1 MCVYC
6 LDYAVVISDDDH
18 DDVEDDIAGDADNNL
33 QEIQR
38 LLCEILQSLVQIYNI
53 LQNMQQMLVHSHHS
67 RPINPIFLKLS
78 YIILYFDY
86 LSYKSYIMTV

>member
-18 DDVEDDIAGDADNNL
+18 DDVEDDIDYDAGDADNNL

-38 LLCEILQSLVQIYNI
+38 LLSEILEAIVKIYNI
-53 LQNMQQMLVHSHHS
+53 LQNMQ
-67 RPINPIFLKLS
+67 
-78 YIILYFDY
+78 
-86 LSYKSYIMTV
+86 

>member
-38 LLCEILQSLVQIYNI
+38 LLCEILQLLV
-53 LQNMQQMLVHSHHS
+53 
-67 RPINPIFLKLS
+67 
-78 YIILYFDY
+78 
-86 LSYKSYIMTV
+86 

>member
-53 LQNMQQMLVHSHHS
+53 LQNMQ
-67 RPINPIFLKLS
+67 
-78 YIILYFDY
+78 
-86 LSYKSYIMTV
+86 

>member
-33 QEIQR
+33 QEIQH
-38 LLCEILQSLVQIYNI
+38 LLCKILQSLVQIYYI
-53 LQNMQQMLVHSHHS
+53 LQNMQ
-67 RPINPIFLKLS
+67 
-78 YIILYFDY
+78 
-86 LSYKSYIMTV
+86 

>member
-38 LLCEILQSLVQIYNI
+38 LLSEILQSLVQIYYI
-53 LQNMQQMLVHSHHS
+53 LQNMQ
-67 RPINPIFLKLS
+67 
-78 YIILYFDY
+78 
-86 LSYKSYIMTV
+86 